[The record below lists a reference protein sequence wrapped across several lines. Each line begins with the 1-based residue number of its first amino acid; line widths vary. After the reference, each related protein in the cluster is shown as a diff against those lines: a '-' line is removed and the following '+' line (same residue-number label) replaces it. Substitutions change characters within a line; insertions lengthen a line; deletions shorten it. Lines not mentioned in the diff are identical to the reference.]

1 MFNVLVWPGGT
12 EIGLEI
18 CHALGWCKEVQLNS
32 AGSACANHGPFA
44 YARNHLL
51 LSVREQNWLAQLV
64 ELVESEAIT
73 HIIPA
78 HDDITLALAESAGHI
93 PAKVVTSPLKTCRI
107 ARSKRLTYR
116 HLREVLPVPRVFAS
130 PNEIERFPVFVKP
143 DSGQGSEDAFLA
155 STREELVFRLDQ
167 RPDSI
172 VTNYLPGREYT
183 VDCLSQ
189 RGRGPL
195 FVGGRE
201 RVRTRAGISMSSHH
215 VDRPEFAEY
224 AQAVSSR
231 LEFHGAWFF
240 QLKEDDAGRLV
251 LLEVAPRVAGTMAVH
266 RVTGVN
272 FPLLS
277 LYESE
282 NAPLRILNGNWEVS
296 ADRSLITRYTHNI
309 DFENVYVDLDD
320 TLIVNGRLNLELV
333 RLLYQ
338 FAEEGKRLLL
348 VTKHQASPK
357 ATLSRH
363 RLGELFD
370 EIIHL
375 TSAGNKADFITLKPC
390 IFIDDSF
397 SERLQVHRVHNVLTF
412 DSSSIEVL
420 VNVRR

>member
-18 CHALGWCKEVQLNS
+18 CHALGWCKEVRLHS
-32 AGSACANHGPFA
+32 AGSACSNHGPFA

-51 LSVREQNWLAQLV
+51 PSVREQDWLAQLV
-64 ELVESEAIT
+64 GLVESEAIT
-73 HIIPA
+73 HVIPA
-78 HDDITLALAESAGHI
+78 HDDIVLALAESAGHI

-116 HLREVLPVPRVFAS
+116 HLREVTPVPRVFAS
-130 PNEIERFPVFVKP
+130 PNDIELFPVFVKP
-143 DSGQGSEDAFLA
+143 DTGQGSEDAFLA
-155 STREELVFRLDQ
+155 STREELAFRLEQ

-189 RGRGPL
+189 RGRGLL
-195 FVGGRE
+195 FAAGRE

-277 LYESE
+277 LYG
-282 NAPLRILNGNWEVS
+282 AVKKQLGQIYRI
-296 ADRSLITRYTHNI
+296 
-309 DFENVYVDLDD
+309 NVVYMF
-320 TLIVNGRLNLELV
+320 
-333 RLLYQ
+333 Q
-338 FAEEGKRLLL
+338 
-348 VTKHQASPK
+348 
-357 ATLSRH
+357 
-363 RLGELFD
+363 
-370 EIIHL
+370 
-375 TSAGNKADFITLKPC
+375 
-390 IFIDDSF
+390 
-397 SERLQVHRVHNVLTF
+397 
-412 DSSSIEVL
+412 
-420 VNVRR
+420 

>member
-1 MFNVLVWPGGT
+1 MFNVLVWPGGN

-32 AGSACANHGPFA
+32 AGSGRSNHGPFA

-51 LSVREQNWLAQLV
+51 PSVRERNWLAQLV
-64 ELVESEAIT
+64 DLVESEAIT
-73 HIIPA
+73 HVIPA
-78 HDDITLALAESAGHI
+78 HDDIVLALAESAGHI
-93 PAKVVTSPLKTCRI
+93 PAKVLTSPLKTCRI
-107 ARSKRLTYR
+107 ARSKTLTYR
-116 HLREVLPVPRVFAS
+116 HLRDVIPVPQVLTR
-130 PNEIERFPVFVKP
+130 PNEIDRFPVFVKP
-143 DSGQGSEDAFLA
+143 DSDEGSNDAFRV
-155 STREELVFRLDQ
+155 STHEELVFRLEQ

-183 VDCLSQ
+183 VDCFSQ
-189 RGRGPL
+189 RGRGLL
-195 FVGGRE
+195 FAGGRE
-201 RVRTRAGISMSSHH
+201 RVRTRGGISMSSHQI
-215 VDRPEFAEY
+215 DRPEFAEY

-240 QLKEDDAGRLV
+240 QLKEDDGGRLV
-251 LLEVAPRVAGTMAVH
+251 LLEVAARVAGTMAVH

-282 NAPLRILNGNWEVS
+282 NAPLQIINGNWQVA
-296 ADRSLITRYTHNI
+296 ADRSLVTRYTHNI

-338 FAEEGKRLLL
+338 FADEGKRLLL
-348 VTKHQASPK
+348 LTKHQGSPRR
-357 ATLSRH
+357 TLSRH
-363 RLGELFD
+363 RLGEIFD

-375 TSAGNKADFITLKPC
+375 TSAENKADFITFKPS

-397 SERLQVHRVHNVLTF
+397 SERLQVQRAHNVPTF
-412 DSSSIEVL
+412 DSSSIELL
-420 VNVRR
+420 VKVRR